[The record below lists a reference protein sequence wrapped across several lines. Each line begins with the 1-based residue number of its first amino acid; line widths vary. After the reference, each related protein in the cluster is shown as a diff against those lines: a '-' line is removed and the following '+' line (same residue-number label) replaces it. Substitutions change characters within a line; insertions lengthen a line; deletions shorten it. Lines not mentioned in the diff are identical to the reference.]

1 MYTYQGTLLANH
13 AIGSSIQIL
22 DIQKDCF
29 YSVLSTTE
37 NGPLSI
43 LSNTVRPEQ
52 TPFVDTR
59 GCRGLAVYI
68 FKSSAVFMSADQRGL
83 NVYYC
88 APNNSTAFDLALFV
102 EWTAIGVVNPSEND
116 FANFLM
122 FMKKAMLS
130 KHFFTILS
138 LRNKARKAVLKALS
152 AISCGAY
159 ERYDTGGGICIYTSL
174 HGAWNLIKG
183 TRVIFHDVCLE
194 QLTLKTLI

>member
-13 AIGSSIQIL
+13 AISNSIQLL

-37 NGPLSI
+37 HGPLTL
-43 LSNTVRPEQ
+43 LSHTVQPEQ

-59 GCRGLAVYI
+59 GCKGLAVFI

-83 NVYYC
+83 NMYYC
-88 APNNSTAFDLALFV
+88 APNNTNAFELALFV
-102 EWTAIGVVNPSEND
+102 EWTAIGVMNPSEND

-138 LRNKARKAVLKALS
+138 LKNKARKAVFKALS
-152 AISCGAY
+152 GISCGLY
-159 ERYDTGGGICIYTSL
+159 ERYDMGRGICIYTSL

-183 TRVIFHDVCLE
+183 TKVIFRDICLE
-194 QLTLKTLI
+194 QLTPKTLM